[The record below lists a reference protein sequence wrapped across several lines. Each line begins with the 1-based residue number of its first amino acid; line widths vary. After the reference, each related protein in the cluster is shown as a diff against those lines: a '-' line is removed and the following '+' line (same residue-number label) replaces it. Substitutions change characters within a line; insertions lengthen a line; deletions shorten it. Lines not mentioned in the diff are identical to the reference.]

1 MTELMEIAI
10 LAYRNARYRDAIEL
24 LLQVTDSAPDSWLG
38 RLYLGM
44 AYEKT
49 GRVAD
54 AFRAFKR
61 ISTDCPEANIKVK
74 AENALPMVEAEMK
87 RRFKKETAIVEA
99 TKKAYNDEELVWVA
113 VN

>member
-1 MTELMEIAI
+1 MEIAI
-10 LAYRNARYRDAIEL
+10 LAYRNGRYRDAIEL
-24 LLQVTDSAPDSWLG
+24 LLQVTDSDANCWLG

-61 ISTDCPEANIKVK
+61 ISCECTDISIKVK

-87 RRFKKETAIVEA
+87 RRFKKESQVVEA
-99 TKKAYNDEELVWVA
+99 TKKIQNDDELVWVA